1 MLVQTKSTYI
11 HEMRARERK
20 EREENVRTG
29 KKCREKEKRGKE
41 KEEEKKDR
49 KKKTERKKTYTKS
62 GNLFL
67 KRKFLSQRESSSCL
81 LRMIAR
87 MHRSVHLLGL
97 SGR

>member
-1 MLVQTKSTYI
+1 MLVQTKSTCI
-11 HEMRARERK
+11 HERRGRERR
-20 EREENVRTG
+20 EREKNVRTG
-29 KKCREKEKRGKE
+29 KKSREEERKGKE
-41 KEEEKKDR
+41 KEEEKKER
-49 KKKTERKKTYTKS
+49 KKKTYTKS